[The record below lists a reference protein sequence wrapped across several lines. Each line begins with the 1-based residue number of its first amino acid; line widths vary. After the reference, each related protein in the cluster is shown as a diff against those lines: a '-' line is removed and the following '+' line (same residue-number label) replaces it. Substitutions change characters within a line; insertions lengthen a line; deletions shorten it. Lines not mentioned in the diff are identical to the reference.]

1 MATTNAM
8 IIELY
13 KAENNITCQL
23 HTFAKWNEMGYKV
36 KKGEK
41 SQHKITIWKGCNK
54 KVVRDGEEIT
64 TNKVIMK
71 TAYFFTENQV
81 EKVDYATINRL

>member
-1 MATTNAM
+1 MTNAM

-13 KAENNITCQL
+13 KAENNIVCPL
-23 HTFAKWNEMGYKV
+23 HTYAKWKSLGYQV

-41 SQHKITIWKGCNK
+41 SAHKITIWKGCTK
-54 KVVRDGEEIT
+54 TFYDEESNTEIS

-71 TAYFFTENQV
+71 TAYFFTINQV
-81 EKVDYATINRL
+81 EKIKS